1 MKERKIRA
9 RANLDGRWWCG
20 SSLIDYVDYSLNK
33 ISMSTFWRWVANG
46 VLDPESIGDYLGRSD
61 KNGVDIYEKDIVRLY
76 YEDDDVS
83 CTVNVTTVEDVA
95 SYTPREGT
103 AYISMEII
111 GNVCDSPELLV
122 A

>member
-9 RANLDGRWWCG
+9 RTNLGGHWWYG

-33 ISMSTFWRWVANG
+33 ISMSMFWRWVANG

-83 CTVNVTTVEDVA
+83 CTVNVTTVEDVT

-103 AYISMEII
+103 AYISMEIV